1 MVGLATALLLIEM
14 CIVSPLPRV
23 LSVSCMLRVGQP
35 MPVKYILHK
44 PAMTHGHRT
53 VICRLHNGK
62 ALRFKSEDWKTSSS
76 NVGTSRGL
84 KEPGEIVGDDDAAQ
98 DYRCAGTMRFPPPRR
113 ILPHL
118 EGKCADTQSEV
129 DTKVNN
135 LSTVAGLS
143 CTSKSYV
150 SMTMMYDTHKD
161 GTDEAHN
168 SRHARVQS
176 SLSSA
181 MS

>member
-1 MVGLATALLLIEM
+1 MLVTLRRVSVSFAGGSSVLWMVGLATALLLIEM

-76 NVGTSRGL
+76 NVGTS
-84 KEPGEIVGDDDAAQ
+84 PGAEGAWRD
-98 DYRCAGTMRFPPPRR
+98 CRR
-113 ILPHL
+113 
-118 EGKCADTQSEV
+118 
-129 DTKVNN
+129 
-135 LSTVAGLS
+135 
-143 CTSKSYV
+143 
-150 SMTMMYDTHKD
+150 
-161 GTDEAHN
+161 
-168 SRHARVQS
+168 
-176 SLSSA
+176 
-181 MS
+181 